1 MMLAEIKCYLQQHGQ
16 LSLAQIA
23 LHLDTPPDA
32 VRGMLE
38 MLLRKG
44 RIRRQLL
51 NSACGSSCCKCD
63 SAVTELYEWA
73 D

>member
-1 MMLAEIKCYLQQHGQ
+1 MMLAVIKCYLQQHGQ